1 MLNSSAD
8 YLHNSPSSP
17 CGSVV
22 SPSEVFYNSGLL
34 SKNIP
39 VSRSTTPK
47 KSLRKRKSATNSKSS
62 TMAKRSFSMCSEDS
76 NPFSASN
83 AETGSDSGKKK
94 LMTL

>member
-8 YLHNSPSSP
+8 SYLHNSPPSP
-17 CGSVV
+17 CGSAV

-62 TMAKRSFSMCSEDS
+62 TMAKRSFSLCSEDS

-83 AETGSDSGKKK
+83 AETGSDSGKKE
-94 LMTL
+94 LR